1 MSTSEESSADLS
13 LCAVENF
20 SPSKWLTLGRARI
33 EDPPHCPLVG
43 EYTGVIPDADGLC
56 ARSYTDCNNPEVMFY
71 TVYSCNNQTEV
82 SYGEYKEGGKF
93 ENSCSSSRF
102 SGQQCNT
109 TFMIIT
115 VVPTK

>member
-1 MSTSEESSADLS
+1 MDKSKCLEPGIITSLDLFLSLTGISTSDEGSDLS

-20 SPSKWLTLGRARI
+20 SPSKWLTLGREAI

-71 TVYSCNNQTEV
+71 TVYSCHNQTEV
-82 SYGEYKEGGKF
+82 
-93 ENSCSSSRF
+93 R
-102 SGQQCNT
+102 
-109 TFMIIT
+109 
-115 VVPTK
+115 VVW

>member
-1 MSTSEESSADLS
+1 MSTSEEGSADLS

-71 TVYSCNNQTEV
+71 TVYSCHNQTEV
-82 SYGEYKEGGKF
+82 SFLGEMGRE
-93 ENSCSSSRF
+93 
-102 SGQQCNT
+102 
-109 TFMIIT
+109 I
-115 VVPTK
+115 